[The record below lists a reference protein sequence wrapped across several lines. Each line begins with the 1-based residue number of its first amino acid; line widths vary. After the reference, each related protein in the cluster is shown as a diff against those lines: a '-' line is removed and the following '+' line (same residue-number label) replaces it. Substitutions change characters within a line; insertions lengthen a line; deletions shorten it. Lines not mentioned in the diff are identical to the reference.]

1 MTDEILTVLDRAA
14 LLQRTGIGKETDPFL
29 HMIEATLIAA
39 EATETVTDMTMKGQ
53 EMGDTR
59 DQNTQETGIKIDPDE
74 IQTEIQTESE
84 TEDLLRL
91 LPGEV
96 RRGQK
101 YKPPRSL
108 Q

>member
-1 MTDEILTVLDRAA
+1 MTDEILTVLDREA

-84 TEDLLRL
+84 TEDLLL

>member
-1 MTDEILTVLDRAA
+1 MTDEMLTVLGMEA
-14 LLQRTGIGKETDPFL
+14 LLQRTGIGIETDRSL

-39 EATETVTDMTMKGQ
+39 EATETVTDTMMTGQ

-59 DQNTQETGIKIDPDE
+59 DQNTQETGIKIDQDE
-74 IQTEIQTESE
+74 TQTKIQTESE
-84 TEDLLRL
+84 KEDHLL

-96 RRGQK
+96 KRDQR
-101 YKPPRSL
+101 YKPPPSL

>member
-14 LLQRTGIGKETDPFL
+14 PLQRTGIGKETDHFL

-39 EATETVTDMTMKGQ
+39 EATETVTDMTMRGQ

-84 TEDLLRL
+84 TEDLLLL

-96 RRGQK
+96 KRGQK